1 MLEAIIGHVTQ
12 FVSLSGG
19 EKAFFSTLLTEVHVS
34 KRNFLLQP
42 GTTVKHEYF
51 VIKGCLKAYYM
62 DAKGNRHIVQFAI
75 ENWWVGDFDA
85 FYNKVPSKLYIE
97 AVEDASLLAMNFN
110 NLNLLFKKAPIFERY
125 FRILVTNAFIAQ
137 RKRIMS
143 TLEKSADERYLEF
156 CATYP
161 NIETRVTNY
170 DVANYLGISAESLS
184 RIRTKLKS

>member
-12 FVSLSGG
+12 SVPLSEV

>member
-1 MLEAIIGHVTQ
+1 M
-12 FVSLSGG
+12 
-19 EKAFFSTLLTEVHVS
+19 
-34 KRNFLLQP
+34 
-42 GTTVKHEYF
+42 
-51 VIKGCLKAYYM
+51 
-62 DAKGNRHIVQFAI
+62 
-75 ENWWVGDFDA
+75 
-85 FYNKVPSKLYIE
+85 PSKLYIE

>member
-12 FVSLSGG
+12 FVSLSEG

-51 VIKGCLKAYYM
+51 VIKGCLKAYYI

-85 FYNKVPSKLYIE
+85 FYNNVPSKLYIE